1 MAEVNLDA
9 MDVAGEQQNGIA
21 HDLVKTRL
29 SAAGVPVAPGIKS
42 KSVALLGAEYCGSC
56 YGAETDTVKVRWCLG
71 LSPRCPLLFFQ

>member
-1 MAEVNLDA
+1 

-71 LSPRCPLLFFQ
+71 LSPRCPLLFFH